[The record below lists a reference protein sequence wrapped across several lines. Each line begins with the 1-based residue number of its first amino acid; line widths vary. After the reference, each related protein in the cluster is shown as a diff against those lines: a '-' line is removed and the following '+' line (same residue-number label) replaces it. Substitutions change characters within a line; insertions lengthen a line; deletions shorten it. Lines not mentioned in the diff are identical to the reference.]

1 MKISQTKVG
10 SILTFFSLF
19 LGYGLTVVS
28 TPIILRLIGQD
39 EFGLF
44 NLITSLI
51 SFLGIL
57 HFGFGSS
64 YIRYFLKF
72 KHINDNSGIAQLNG
86 IFLIIFSIM
95 GLIGTVLGFIMFFN
109 LSSILGDQLS
119 FNQIEKAR
127 TLLLISI
134 LNLSISFPG
143 MVFTTYIIANEK
155 FVFQKIVQIIK
166 VILNPILSI
175 LFLMIGFESISLIL
189 STLILTLI
197 IEIIHIIYSTRFLR
211 ISFSFKNFNFI
222 FFKDLFVFSSYLFIN
237 LLTDQINW
245 NIDKYIIGLFH
256 GTGSVAVYSL
266 AGQLVLYY
274 IAISTAISSVFIPR
288 VHKLVNMNNEIELSY
303 LFLKIGRIQ
312 FIVLSYILTG
322 IIFFGKEFI
331 VLWAGENYLDSY
343 NVLLLLIIPL
353 TIPLIQNIGL
363 EIQRAKNMHKFRSIL
378 FILIAI
384 INIGISIPLTKEYG
398 VIGATFGTS
407 LSLLIGNGILINLYN
422 YTKVKIDILNFWR
435 QILSF
440 APGLFIVFLF
450 SFIIKHFVLIT
461 NFSDLFISASVYS
474 VIFLIAF
481 WYLGFNTFEKA
492 LLIKPLKYFF
502 KV

>member
-1 MKISQTKVG
+1 
-10 SILTFFSLF
+10 
-19 LGYGLTVVS
+19 
-28 TPIILRLIGQD
+28 
-39 EFGLF
+39 
-44 NLITSLI
+44 
-51 SFLGIL
+51 
-57 HFGFGSS
+57 
-64 YIRYFLKF
+64 
-72 KHINDNSGIAQLNG
+72 
-86 IFLIIFSIM
+86 
-95 GLIGTVLGFIMFFN
+95 
-109 LSSILGDQLS
+109 
-119 FNQIEKAR
+119 
-127 TLLLISI
+127 
-134 LNLSISFPG
+134 
-143 MVFTTYIIANEK
+143 
-155 FVFQKIVQIIK
+155 
-166 VILNPILSI
+166 
-175 LFLMIGFESISLIL
+175 MIGFESISLIL

-211 ISFSFKNFNFI
+211 ISFSFKNFNFL
-222 FFKDLFVFSSYLFIN
+222 FFKELFVFSSYLFIN

-288 VHKLVNMNNEIELSY
+288 VHKLVNMNNEIELSF

-343 NVLLLLIIPL
+343 NILLLLLIPL

-378 FILIAI
+378 FIFIAI

-398 VIGATFGTS
+398 VIGATLGTS

-440 APGLFIVFLF
+440 APGLFVVFLF

-461 NFSDLFISASVYS
+461 NFSDLFISGSVYS
-474 VIFLIAF
+474 VLFLIAF
-481 WYLGFNTFEKA
+481 WYLGFNSFEKA

-502 KV
+502 RI